1 MWVVTFRTNH
11 QISSTYLFTGAPVA
25 DKMYATYNINPN
37 GFYTYRVAVKQQQ
50 QEYYNVYLPGI
61 VDGYPIEVNTS
72 EQGET
77 AFITLIADNINKVP
91 RDLQEVGPL
100 DDQFNSNTRMWGRVT
115 NITADNEQY
124 FPSTNSDRVD
134 LIGTVTDI
142 FPTKTAGN
150 IAGDINEFAIFDY
163 ISRPNLGKVATQAAI
178 GLTEDNYATGGSN
191 PAPNMKL
198 AVYETAPVVSALE
211 LFWETSTAELISDLN
226 YDIINATDE
235 ITGSTIE
242 AAAGGFDEADVSGT
256 LITNE
261 FKPTVKGETI
271 ATATAILLSVN
282 SKYENGILN
291 PNNRAS
297 EFILESGSAAGSHKI
312 STASTFY
319 AGEDNATAN
328 YFEFTIQYTNLGII
342 VNQSYNTTLTNI
354 DPLITLNTTPLAPSS
369 GTDVEIFNSIT
380 PVLGTTYGPTG
391 TNGSVNTSEYYL
403 FPRQTGAGWTITE
416 LFIGATEIALASI
429 GDYFTVT
436 QQGKIEAN
444 TGYGLQVK
452 SVPTYTLV
460 AGTIFKFKFSLK
472 DALGAT
478 TETGQITLPAVSA

>member
-1 MWVVTFRTNH
+1 M
-11 QISSTYLFTGAPVA
+11 
-25 DKMYATYNINPN
+25 
-37 GFYTYRVAVKQQQ
+37 
-50 QEYYNVYLPGI
+50 
-61 VDGYPIEVNTS
+61 
-72 EQGET
+72 
-77 AFITLIADNINKVP
+77 
-91 RDLQEVGPL
+91 
-100 DDQFNSNTRMWGRVT
+100 
-115 NITADNEQY
+115 
-124 FPSTNSDRVD
+124 
-134 LIGTVTDI
+134 
-142 FPTKTAGN
+142 
-150 IAGDINEFAIFDY
+150 
-163 ISRPNLGKVATQAAI
+163 
-178 GLTEDNYATGGSN
+178 
-191 PAPNMKL
+191 
-198 AVYETAPVVSALE
+198 
-211 LFWETSTAELISDLN
+211 N

-242 AAAGGFDEADVSGT
+242 AAAGGFDEADASGT

-261 FKPTVKGETI
+261 FKPTVKGEEIT
-271 ATATAILLSVN
+271 TATAILLLVN

-328 YFEFTIQYTNLGII
+328 FFEFTIQYTQSDSVV

-354 DPLITLNTTPLAPSS
+354 DPLVTLNTTPLAPSS
-369 GTDVEIFNSIT
+369 GTDVEIFNSIN
-380 PVLGTTYGPTG
+380 PVGATTYGPTG

-436 QQGKIEAN
+436 QQGKIEAS